1 MNTATTNRT
10 TNRRQPHTAAPERH
24 ARATADVRRTA
35 PMPRSTTRV
44 IWTMSSGATVQ
55 YGEVR

>member
-10 TNRRQPHTAAPERH
+10 TTRRQPRTAASQRH
-24 ARATADVRRTA
+24 VRPTADVRRTA